1 MQRSGA
7 ALVILRRSPAMSVN
21 RSSLLRRFALAFVL
35 GVGALGCRSTGEPTG
50 ENTVWERALVAPDE
64 NGSLAALAAL
74 QPSDVFVAPV
84 LDQTAAFEAPAD
96 ALRTAL
102 YEGLV
107 GRLYSPLRLSWADET
122 LAAAGDT
129 PPNVAEASAL
139 LGADAILEVRLVAW
153 DESALERDGFV
164 RATVAALLIDPAAP
178 DAPLWGFELAREVD
192 VGGPSTRR
200 STRDVIVGE
209 VAKTLAAEL
218 LALLPARDAR
228 LAP

>member
-7 ALVILRRSPAMSVN
+7 ALAILRPSLAMSVN
-21 RSSLLRRFALAFVL
+21 RPSTLRRLALAFVL
-35 GVGALGCRSTGEPTG
+35 GVGALGCRSTGDSLG
-50 ENTVWERALVAPDE
+50 ESTVWERALVAPDE
-64 NGSLAALAAL
+64 NGSLAALAAR
-74 QPSDVFVAPV
+74 QPADIFVAPV
-84 LDQTAAFEAPAD
+84 VDLTAAFEAPANE
-96 ALRTAL
+96 LRLAL

-107 GRLYSPLRLSWADET
+107 GRLYSPLRLTWADEA
-122 LAAAGDT
+122 LAAFGDT
-129 PPNVAEASAL
+129 APSIAEASAL

-178 DAPLWGFELAREVD
+178 EAPLWGWELAREVD
-192 VGGPSTRR
+192 VGGSSTRR
-200 STRDVIVGE
+200 STRDVLAGQ

-228 LAP
+228 LAQ